1 MSKVYN
7 FLFGYSK
14 KKFKAIVILQF
25 IGWIILSIIFEND
38 IQLLCEFFYSIF
50 DLSDPE
56 GAGIVTSIIFG
67 IILGSINGFF
77 INLVPHV
84 IELLESSE
92 SSLKV
97 LKEKSESNNNNTDNT

>member
-14 KKFKAIVILQF
+14 KKFTAIIILQL
-25 IGWIILSIIFEND
+25 IGWIILAIWEEVEEGILIGICWDLFRFEALGV
-38 IQLLCEFFYSIF
+38 ILAIL
-50 DLSDPE
+50 
-56 GAGIVTSIIFG
+56 FG
-67 IILGSINGFF
+67 IIMGCINGFF
-77 INLVPHV
+77 INLIPHV
-84 IELLESSE
+84 IELLESSA

>member
-1 MSKVYN
+1 MKKVYN

-14 KKFKAIVILQF
+14 KKFTAIVILQF
-25 IGWIILSIIFEND
+25 IGWIILSIIFEYN
-38 IQLLCEFFYSIF
+38 IQLLCEFFDSCF
-50 DLSDPE
+50 GLSDPE

-77 INLVPHV
+77 INLILYV
-84 IELLESSE
+84 IELLESSA

-97 LKEKSESNNNNTDNT
+97 IKEKSESNNNNTDNT